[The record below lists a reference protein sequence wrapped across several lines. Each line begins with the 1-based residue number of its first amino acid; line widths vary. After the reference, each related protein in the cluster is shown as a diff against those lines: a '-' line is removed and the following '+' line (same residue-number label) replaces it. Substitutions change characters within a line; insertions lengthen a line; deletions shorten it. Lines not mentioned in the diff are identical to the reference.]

1 MESFPVRILLV
12 EDFEPFRNLI
22 RILIEGKPH
31 WQIIAEVA
39 DGQEAVRQAAELK
52 PALILLDIGLPS
64 LNGLDVARQVR
75 ELSPDSKILFVTQE
89 SSPEFVQEALSLGA
103 SGYVAKTRVAN
114 DLVLAVETVLSGG
127 TFVSRTSDQS
137 TES

>member
-1 MESFPVRILLV
+1 MENFPVRILLV

-22 RILIEGKPH
+22 RILLEGKPH
-31 WQIIAEVA
+31 LQIIAEVA
-39 DGQEAVRQAAELK
+39 DGQEAVRQAAELQ
-52 PALILLDIGLPS
+52 PTLILLDIGLPS

-75 ELSPDSKILFVTQE
+75 ELSLDSKIIFVSQE

-103 SGYVAKTRVAN
+103 SGFVTKARVAN
-114 DLVLAVETVLSGG
+114 DLVPAIQAVLSGG

-137 TES
+137 TPP

>member
-1 MESFPVRILLV
+1 MENFPVRILLV

-22 RILIEGKPH
+22 RILLEGKPH
-31 WQIIAEVA
+31 LQIIAEVA
-39 DGQEAVRQAAELK
+39 DGQEAVRQAAELQ
-52 PALILLDIGLPS
+52 PTLILLDIGLPS

-75 ELSPDSKILFVTQE
+75 ELSLDSKIIFVSQE

-103 SGYVAKTRVAN
+103 SGFVTKTRVAN
-114 DLVLAVETVLSGG
+114 DLVPAIQAVLSGG

-137 TES
+137 TPP

>member
-1 MESFPVRILLV
+1 MENFPVRILLV

-22 RILIEGKPH
+22 RILLEAKPH
-31 WQIIAEVA
+31 LQVIAEVA
-39 DGQEAVRQAAELK
+39 DGQEAVRQAAELH

-64 LNGLDVARQVR
+64 LNGLEVARQVR

-89 SSPEFVQEALSLGA
+89 SSPEFVQEALSLGS
-103 SGYVAKTRVAN
+103 SGFVTKARVTN

-127 TFVSRTSDQS
+127 TFVSAASDQS
-137 TES
+137 TSP

>member
-1 MESFPVRILLV
+1 MENFPVRILLV

-22 RILIEGKPH
+22 RILLEGKPH
-31 WQIIAEVA
+31 LQIIAEVA
-39 DGQEAVRQAAELK
+39 DGQEAVRQSAELK

-89 SSPEFVQEALSLGA
+89 SSPEFVQEALSVGA
-103 SGYVAKTRVAN
+103 SGFVTKTRVAN

-127 TFVSRTSDQS
+127 TFVSPTSDQGTQS
-137 TES
+137 

>member
-1 MESFPVRILLV
+1 MENLPVRILLV
-12 EDFEPFRNLI
+12 EDFAPFRNLI
-22 RILIEGKPH
+22 GILLEGKPH
-31 WQIIAEVA
+31 LQIIAEVA

-52 PALILLDIGLPS
+52 PTLILLDIGLPS

-75 ELSPDSKILFVTQE
+75 ALSLDSKIIFVSQE

-103 SGYVAKTRVAN
+103 SGFVTKTRVAN
-114 DLVLAVETVLSGG
+114 DLVPAIQAVLSGG

-137 TES
+137 TPP